1 MATVS
6 KDPAKN
12 LSTLA
17 LASNVRDVMAVAF
30 ANLGRQWLT
39 FRVSDPDR
47 VAHPPWRAVPQEVG
61 REHER
66 QVEERRYRVQDADA
80 GEDVAPRCTEELERE
95 AGVGPLPKHGKAT
108 GKEGEN
114 TEHLRD
120 GEASPIAPCEFARQR
135 PAAIAV

>member
-1 MATVS
+1 M
-6 KDPAKN
+6 
-12 LSTLA
+12 
-17 LASNVRDVMAVAF
+17 
-30 ANLGRQWLT
+30 
-39 FRVSDPDR
+39 SDRDR

-80 GEDVAPRCTEELERE
+80 GEDVAPGCTEELKRE
-95 AGVGPLPKHGKAT
+95 AGVGPLPKHGEAA

-120 GEASPIAPCEFARQR
+120 AKDDPNEPRQPKLLCKGERELGEVQDSADA
-135 PAAIAV
+135 